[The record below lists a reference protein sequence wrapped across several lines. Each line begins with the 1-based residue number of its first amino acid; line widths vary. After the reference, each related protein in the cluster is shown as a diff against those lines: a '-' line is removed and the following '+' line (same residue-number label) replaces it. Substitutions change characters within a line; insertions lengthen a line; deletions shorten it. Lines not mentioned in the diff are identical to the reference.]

1 MTTSSSQ
8 TEAGSTTVDHSS
20 SQTEA
25 GSTPVD
31 HAVLTVPSSTTPER
45 PNNAE
50 IITEISQTTTQ
61 PTQIKSTTVVSSSNS
76 EKGK

>member
-31 HAVLTVPSSTTPER
+31 HAVLTVPSTTTPER

-61 PTQIKSTTVVSSSNS
+61 PTQIKSTAVVSSNS